1 MDVIK
6 VSEML
11 VENLEGIRLY
21 VLLYVKDTYKYAW
34 VTTHIC
40 YGNTCNCFGFRGCKL
55 STERMVARSPPFSLF
70 PRFESVGHYQL

>member
-21 VLLYVKDTYKYAW
+21 VLLYVKDTYKYA
-34 VTTHIC
+34 
-40 YGNTCNCFGFRGCKL
+40 
-55 STERMVARSPPFSLF
+55 
-70 PRFESVGHYQL
+70 